1 MLAATGLDDYAE
13 ELERQVCR
21 RCMARVKGAPPCA
34 PKGIGC
40 GIEQH
45 LEKLV
50 EMCRSVDSA
59 LIDPYLDRLHDEICS
74 DCAYRDK
81 PVCPCPLQYLLPLAV
96 TAVETVERRRRI
108 LGEQLAHRFNGVQE
122 TD

>member
-1 MLAATGLDDYAE
+1 MVADTGLDDYAK
-13 ELERQVCR
+13 ELEHQVCR
-21 RCMARVKGAPPCA
+21 RCISRVKGAPPCA

-50 EMCRSVDSA
+50 QICRTVDSA
-59 LIDPYLDRLHDEICS
+59 LIDPYLDRLHDEICD
-74 DCAYRDK
+74 DCIYRDK
-81 PVCPCPLQYLLPLAV
+81 SVCPCPLKYLLPLAV
-96 TAVETVERRRRI
+96 SAVETVDRRRHM
-108 LGEQLAHRFNGVQE
+108 LGERLARQFNDVQE